1 MKKQKKFWGFLGKG
15 ALIILLPIIYS
26 VYIVGLFKAQVWF
39 APSLAVILL
48 VTLAITI
55 VGILRYM
62 PKPALRAAIVPAF
75 GFFAAYDPVDPSIQ
89 LLILCFHIEIG
100 MK

>member
-1 MKKQKKFWGFLGKG
+1 MEKQKKFWGFLGKG

-62 PKPALRAAIVPAF
+62 PKPSFRAAIVPAF
-75 GFFAAYDPVDPSIQ
+75 GLFGAYNHVDPSLQI
-89 LLILCFHIEIG
+89 LILCFHIEIG

>member
-48 VTLAITI
+48 VALALT
-55 VGILRYM
+55 VVSLLRYM
-62 PKPALRAAIVPAF
+62 PKPSFRAAVVPAF
-75 GFFAAYDPVDPSIQ
+75 GFFVAYDYVDPSIQ
-89 LLILCFHIEIG
+89 ILILCFHIEIG